1 MKKGGVRTSGI
12 LTLIL
17 YILLFVIAAATACS
31 QFGVQ
36 AVVDIINNQEILS
49 MVMMV
54 ALTAFVVVP
63 QSIILKFVPS
73 MDAELLTTIFVCA
86 FLALTVLMLFWGIK
100 EITIAKKDDAN
111 FARCKKTCGF
121 MMFFKLLV
129 FIYFLALTVCQFVFE
144 ELQFLLAI
152 FELIIGVPYIFA
164 IITGFMAVFTFIT
177 YLLPVINFSKAAK
190 AFAGGEN
197 YQDPNSQ
204 YYYDP
209 NTQQYYDPNTQQ
221 YYDPNGQYGSQMQ
234 ANMPP
239 MQGYQ
244 PQGPQPIYSN
254 EPPPQ
259 PSIQSQFNPQVQA
272 EEQQRA
278 NSILPGQNGV
288 PLNITPEGI
297 ADLERL
303 ERLRNSGAITEENYV
318 AMRTKICNSKI
329 S

>member
-17 YILLFVIAAATACS
+17 YILLFVIAAVAACS

-36 AVVDIINNQEILS
+36 AVTDIVNNQEILS
-49 MVMMV
+49 MIMMV
-54 ALTAFVVVP
+54 ALTAFVAIP
-63 QSIILKFVPS
+63 QTIVLKFVPS
-73 MDAELLTTIFVCA
+73 MDAELLATIFVCA
-86 FLALTVLMLFWGIK
+86 FLAFTLLMLFWGIK

-111 FARCKKTCGF
+111 FARCKKTCSF

-129 FIYFLALTVCQFVFE
+129 SIFFIALTVCQFIFE
-144 ELQFLLAI
+144 ELQLLLAI
-152 FELIIGVPYIFA
+152 FELVVGVPYIFA
-164 IITGFMAVFTFIT
+164 IITGFMALFTFIT

-197 YQDPNSQ
+197 YQDPNAQ

-209 NTQQYYDPNTQQ
+209 NTQQYYDPNA
-221 YYDPNGQYGSQMQ
+221 QYGSQQMQ

-259 PSIQSQFNPQVQA
+259 PSVQSQFNPQVQA

-288 PLNITPEGI
+288 PLNITQEGI

-303 ERLRNSGAITEENYV
+303 ERLRNSGAITEENYI

>member
-1 MKKGGVRTSGI
+1 MKKGGVKTSGV

-17 YILLFVIAAATACS
+17 YIFLFVIAAAAACS

-36 AVVDIINNQEILS
+36 AVNDIIQGQEILAKV
-49 MVMMV
+49 MVV
-54 ALTAFVVVP
+54 ALTAFVAIP
-63 QSIILKFVPS
+63 QTIVLKFVPS

-100 EITIAKKDDAN
+100 EITIAKKDDAS
-111 FARCKKTCGF
+111 FVKCKKTCGF
-121 MMFFKLLV
+121 MMFVKLLI
-129 FIYFLALTVCQFVFE
+129 FIYFLALTVCQFVLE
-144 ELQFLLAI
+144 EVKFIVML
-152 FELIIGVPYIFA
+152 FELVIGMQYIFA
-164 IITGFMAVFTFIT
+164 IVTGFMAVFTFIT

-190 AFAGGEN
+190 AYAGGEN
-197 YQDPNSQ
+197 YQDPNA
-204 YYYDP
+204 
-209 NTQQYYDPNTQQ
+209 QQYYDPNTQQ
-221 YYDPNGQYGSQMQ
+221 YYDPNAQYAAQPTMQ

-239 MQGYQ
+239 MPGYQ
-244 PQGPQPIYSN
+244 PQYNNAPQPIYSN

-303 ERLRNSGAITEENYV
+303 ERLRNSGAITEENYI
-318 AMRTKICNSKI
+318 AMRNKICNSKI